1 MVQSGNLEGYAGAL
15 VDLAGNLVAH
25 AGNSAGLAGNLV
37 AHAGN
42 SPPLPGTIE
51 FPPIINYKNT
61 GTMMIPSVFSL
72 TIILQSS
79 ASDLDRLKK

>member
-1 MVQSGNLEGYAGAL
+1 MVQAGNLEGYAGAL

-51 FPPIINYKNT
+51 FPPIFNYKNT
-61 GTMMIPSVFSL
+61 GTMIPSVFHSL
-72 TIILQSS
+72 LSYN
-79 ASDLDRLKK
+79 RLLPIWAD